1 MNFTLFI
8 TALFAL
14 LFPLS
19 VLSAPVLV
27 SRDVYAPPVTLPGT
41 GSVWTVGSKQ
51 TVTWDASSPPTQI
64 TNPTG
69 FVRLR
74 KANKTDSTDLASG
87 FSILDGQVEVTV
99 PNVEPGDDYRIVLF
113 GDSGN
118 WGETFT
124 ITQN

>member
-14 LFPLS
+14 LFPMS

-27 SRDVYAPPVTLPGT
+27 SRDVYAPAVVLPDS
-41 GSVWTVGSKQ
+41 GSVWTVGSTQ

-69 FVRLR
+69 TIRLR
-74 KANKTDSTDLASG
+74 KGNKTDMTSVLAEG

-99 PNVEPGDDYRIVLF
+99 PSVEPGSDYRVVLF

-124 ITQN
+124 ITN

>member
-69 FVRLR
+69 FIRLR
-74 KANKTDSTDLASG
+74 KANKTMSSESTLHS
-87 FSILDGQVEVTV
+87 SI
-99 PNVEPGDDYRIVLF
+99 IA
-113 GDSGN
+113 
-118 WGETFT
+118 
-124 ITQN
+124 